1 MCERYLGNA
10 QAALSTIAELIQAY
24 PRHAR
29 AYQERGHLTRYLGPE
44 SAAIRAYEKA
54 LELNPTLIASWKNL
68 AELFSKQGLS
78 EQYQLVLKELE
89 RLNSL
94 PPEIRSVASF
104 LYEGKLFKAE
114 RLCREYL
121 KRHPKHVE
129 AMRLLALIGAKL
141 HVLDDAEFLLESALE
156 FDPNNFQV
164 RTDYIGILQRRQKF
178 SQALDQAKLI
188 QESDPDQNSFQLI
201 YANALAAAG
210 KYDEAL
216 KLYLEEL
223 PKQPKNATLQM
234 AMGHAYKTIGNQ
246 KKAVSSYENAT
257 KIRQDFGDAYWSLAN
272 LKTYKFSNKQI
283 QALEKTVADEET
295 NLEDQ
300 YHACFA
306 LGKAFEDKGEYE
318 KSFSY
323 YEKGN
328 SLKKKESRYD
338 SSKMTEE
345 LNLQM
350 QVCTESFFEE
360 RSGFGSDTPD
370 PIFIVGLPRAGST
383 LLEQILASH
392 SQVEGTLELPNILSL
407 VRKLQGRRRVTDRPR
422 YPDILNTIGKD
433 DYAKFGDQYI
443 TDTAFHRI
451 QKTSFFTDKMPNNF
465 RHIGLIHLVL
475 PNAKIIDARRN
486 PMDCCF
492 SCYKQLFAEGQEFTY
507 NLEDLSQYYKDYVT
521 LMDHWDRVLP
531 GRVLRVHHE
540 EVIEDLETQVKRL
553 LDYCELPFEQGC
565 LEFYKTDR
573 AVRTASSE
581 QVRQPIYQSSEQWKS
596 FEPYLT
602 QLKSI
607 PGS

>member
-1 MCERYLGNA
+1 M
-10 QAALSTIAELIQAY
+10 AY
-24 PRHAR
+24 PNHAR

-44 SAAIRAYEKA
+44 TAAIRAYERA

-68 AELFSKQGLS
+68 AELFLKQGLTD
-78 EQYQLVLKELE
+78 QYQLVLKELE

-94 PPEIRSVASF
+94 PAEIRSVASF

-121 KRHPKHVE
+121 KRHPKNTE

-141 HVLDDAEFLLESALE
+141 QVLDDAEFLLESALE
-156 FDPNNFQV
+156 FEPNNFQI

-178 SQALDQAKLI
+178 SQALEQARLI
-188 QESDPDQNSFQLI
+188 QESDPDQNAFKLI

-210 KYDEAL
+210 KYDDAL
-216 KLYLEEL
+216 ELYLKEL
-223 PKQPKNATLQM
+223 PNQPRNGTLQM

-246 KKAVSSYENAT
+246 QKAITSYERAT
-257 KIRQDFGDAYWSLAN
+257 KIRDDFGDAYWSLAN

-283 QALEKTVADEET
+283 QSMEKAVSDPET
-295 NLEDQ
+295 NLDDQ

-306 LGKAFEDKGEYE
+306 LGKALEDKGEFE
-318 KSFSY
+318 QSFKY
-323 YEKGN
+323 YERGN
-328 SLKKKESRYD
+328 SLKKTESRYD
-338 SSKMTEE
+338 AKKMTEE
-345 LNLQM
+345 LTLQM
-350 QVCTESFFEE
+350 EVCSKSFFQE
-360 RSGFGSDTPD
+360 RSGVGSASPD

-407 VRKLQGRRRVTDRPR
+407 VRKLQGRRRVKDRPR
-422 YPDILNTIGKD
+422 YPDILTTLDNN
-433 DYAKFGDQYI
+433 DYTKFGDQYLN
-443 TDTAFHRI
+443 DTAFHRT
-451 QKTSFFTDKMPNNF
+451 QNTRFFTDKMPNNF
-465 RHIGLIHLVL
+465 RHVGLIHLIL

-507 NLEDLSQYYKDYVT
+507 NLKDLSQYYKDYVM
-521 LMDHWDRVLP
+521 LMNHWDKVLP
-531 GRVLRVHHE
+531 GKVHKVNHE
-540 EVIEDLETQVKRL
+540 DVIDDLETQVKRL
-553 LDYCELPFEQGC
+553 LEHCGLPFEEEC

-581 QVRQPIYQSSEQWKS
+581 QVRQPIYQSSAQWKN

-602 QLKSI
+602 ELTSI
-607 PGS
+607 QGS

>member
-10 QAALSTIAELIQAY
+10 QTALTTIAELILAY
-24 PRHAR
+24 PNHAR

-44 SAAIRAYEKA
+44 TAAIRAYEKA

-68 AELFSKQGLS
+68 AELFLKQGLTD
-78 EQYQLVLKELE
+78 QYQLVLKELE

-94 PPEIRSVASF
+94 PAEIRSVASF

-121 KRHPKHVE
+121 KRHPKNTE

-141 HVLDDAEFLLESALE
+141 QVLDDAEFLLESALE
-156 FDPNNFQV
+156 FEPNNFQI

-178 SQALDQAKLI
+178 SQALEQARLI
-188 QESDPDQNSFQLI
+188 QESDPDQNAFKLI

-210 KYDEAL
+210 KYDKAL
-216 KLYLEEL
+216 ELYLKEL
-223 PKQPKNATLQM
+223 PNQPRNGTLQM

-246 KKAVSSYENAT
+246 QKAITSYERAT
-257 KIRQDFGDAYWSLAN
+257 KIRDDFGDAYWSLAN

-283 QALEKTVADEET
+283 QSMEKAVSDPET
-295 NLEDQ
+295 NLDDQ

-306 LGKAFEDKGEYE
+306 LGKALEDKGEFE
-318 KSFSY
+318 QSFKY
-323 YEKGN
+323 YERGN
-328 SLKKKESRYD
+328 SLKKTESRYD
-338 SSKMTEE
+338 AKKMTEE
-345 LNLQM
+345 LTLQM
-350 QVCTESFFEE
+350 EVCSKSFFQE
-360 RSGFGSDTPD
+360 RSGVGSASPD

-407 VRKLQGRRRVTDRPR
+407 VRKLQGRRRVKDRPR
-422 YPDILNTIGKD
+422 YPDILTTLDNS
-433 DYAKFGDQYI
+433 DYTKFGDQYLN
-443 TDTAFHRI
+443 DTAFHRT
-451 QKTSFFTDKMPNNF
+451 QNTRFFTDKMPNNF
-465 RHIGLIHLVL
+465 RHVGLIHLVL

-507 NLEDLSQYYKDYVT
+507 NLKDLSQYYKDYVM
-521 LMDHWDRVLP
+521 LMNHWDKVLP
-531 GRVLRVHHE
+531 GKVHKVNHE
-540 EVIEDLETQVKRL
+540 DVIDDLETQVKRL
-553 LDYCELPFEQGC
+553 LEHCGLPFEEEC

-581 QVRQPIYQSSEQWKS
+581 QVRQPIYQSSAQWKN

-602 QLKSI
+602 ELTSI
-607 PGS
+607 QGS

>member
-1 MCERYLGNA
+1 MD
-10 QAALSTIAELIQAY
+10 
-24 PRHAR
+24 
-29 AYQERGHLTRYLGPE
+29 
-44 SAAIRAYEKA
+44 
-54 LELNPTLIASWKNL
+54 
-68 AELFSKQGLS
+68 
-78 EQYQLVLKELE
+78 EQYQVVLKELE

-188 QESDPDQNSFQLI
+188 QESDPDKNSFQLI

-210 KYDEAL
+210 KYEEAL
-216 KLYLEEL
+216 KLYLKEL
-223 PKQPKNATLQM
+223 PKQPNNATLQM
-234 AMGHAYKTIGNQ
+234 AMGHAFKTIGNQ

-257 KIRQDFGDAYWSLAN
+257 RVRSDFGDAYWSLAN
-272 LKTYKFSNKQI
+272 LKTYKFSAKQI
-283 QALEKTVADEET
+283 RSMENTVADPET

-306 LGKAFEDKGEYE
+306 LGKALEDKGEYE
-318 KSFSY
+318 KSFHY
-323 YEKGN
+323 YKKGN
-328 SLKKKESRYD
+328 SLKKTESRYD
-338 SSKMTEE
+338 SMKMTEE
-345 LNLQM
+345 LDLQM
-350 QVCTESFFEE
+350 EVCAKSFFEE
-360 RSGFGSDTPD
+360 RYGFGTDAPD

-407 VRKLQGRRRVTDRPR
+407 VRKLQGRRRVSDTPR
-422 YPDILNTIGKD
+422 YPDILKTLSKD
-433 DYAKFGDQYI
+433 DYGKFGDQYI
-443 TDTAFHRI
+443 TDTAFHRT
-451 QKTSFFTDKMPNNF
+451 QKKAFFTDKMPNNF
-465 RHIGLIHLVL
+465 RHVGLIHLIL
-475 PNAKIIDARRN
+475 PNAKIIDARRD

-507 NLEDLSQYYKDYVT
+507 NLEDLSQYYKDYVK
-521 LMDHWDRVLP
+521 LMNHWDNVLP
-531 GRVLRVHHE
+531 GRVLRINHE
-540 EVIEDLETQVKRL
+540 EVIEDLEGQVKRL
-553 LDYCELPFEQGC
+553 LDYCGLPFEDQC

-581 QVRQPIYQSSEQWKS
+581 QVRQPIYQSSEQWKN

-602 QLKSI
+602 ELKSI

>member
-1 MCERYLGNA
+1 M
-10 QAALSTIAELIQAY
+10 AY
-24 PRHAR
+24 PNHAR

-44 SAAIRAYEKA
+44 TAAIRAYERA

-68 AELFSKQGLS
+68 AELFLKQGLTD
-78 EQYQLVLKELE
+78 QYQLVLKELE

-94 PPEIRSVASF
+94 PAEIRSVASF

-121 KRHPKHVE
+121 KRHPKNTE

-141 HVLDDAEFLLESALE
+141 QVLDDAEFLLESALE
-156 FDPNNFQV
+156 FEPNNFQI

-178 SQALDQAKLI
+178 SQALEQARLI
-188 QESDPDQNSFQLI
+188 QESDPDQNAFKLI

-216 KLYLEEL
+216 ELYLKEL
-223 PKQPKNATLQM
+223 PNQPRNGTLHM
-234 AMGHAYKTIGNQ
+234 AMGHAFKTIGNQ
-246 KKAVSSYENAT
+246 QKAITSYERAT
-257 KIRQDFGDAYWSLAN
+257 KIRDDFGDAYWSLAN

-283 QALEKTVADEET
+283 QSMEKAVSDPET
-295 NLEDQ
+295 NLDDQ

-306 LGKAFEDKGEYE
+306 LGKALEDKGEFE
-318 KSFSY
+318 QSFKY
-323 YEKGN
+323 YERGN
-328 SLKKKESRYD
+328 SLKKTESRYD
-338 SSKMTEE
+338 AKKMTEE
-345 LNLQM
+345 LTLQM
-350 QVCTESFFEE
+350 EVCSKSFFQE
-360 RSGFGSDTPD
+360 RSGVGSASPD

-407 VRKLQGRRRVTDRPR
+407 VRKLQGRRRVKDRPR
-422 YPDILNTIGKD
+422 YPDILTTLDNG
-433 DYAKFGDQYI
+433 DYTKFGDQYLN
-443 TDTAFHRI
+443 DTAFHRT
-451 QKTSFFTDKMPNNF
+451 QNTRFFTDKMPNNF
-465 RHIGLIHLVL
+465 RHVGLIHLVL

-507 NLEDLSQYYKDYVT
+507 NLKDLSQYYKDYVM
-521 LMDHWDRVLP
+521 LMDHWDKVLP
-531 GRVLRVHHE
+531 GKVHKVNHE
-540 EVIEDLETQVKRL
+540 DVIDDLETQVKRL
-553 LDYCELPFEQGC
+553 LEHCGLPFEEEC

-581 QVRQPIYQSSEQWKS
+581 QVRQPIYQSSAQWKN

-602 QLKSI
+602 ELTSI
-607 PGS
+607 QGS